1 MLTVL
6 LCVGVFVKLQ
16 SQKLENRR
24 EMADGRVDYRI
35 SHNAFNDWFI

>member
-6 LCVGVFVKLQ
+6 LCVGVFVMLQ

-24 EMADGRVDYRI
+24 EMVAGRVDYRI
-35 SHNAFNDWFI
+35 YPNAFKDWFI